1 VILKGAEQLV
11 HEALHCPHKTVGE
24 RDRISI
30 VIEGQLPSMTDRRR
44 DTVRERKNDMAR
56 ADPPAFRTRLD
67 RANLAGPVQEH
78 PRVIQFIKRYALAE
92 VAAVVGVPLA
102 VLGVFLTALATRDTA
117 RQLESSNQQLRLAKA
132 AAQPTFYLGYGPG
145 SPRARL
151 RSESTAQVPA
161 YGRLI
166 LGMSGNAEDLSARA
180 VSALIASEGDNTW
193 IFAPVEPFSEV
204 VPPAERTIQWTVS
217 PVIVDREQFGLAS
230 ELSLTTIIQVRY
242 RDVFGEYQYRYF
254 RLTDFPGRAARNES
268 PTIHQPY
275 VAQDAQL
282 HRCMNSLDRF
292 DLSKPGV
299 RPGKIQTR
307 KELRAASFKATEED
321 AKNCEF
327 ASPSPTGPFW
337 PFDFFPVPPSDVSP

>member
-1 VILKGAEQLV
+1 MLR
-11 HEALHCPHKTVGE
+11 ALGRLLTLGIGLGMGFVLARVTSP
-24 RDRISI
+24 
-30 VIEGQLPSMTDRRR
+30 RR
-44 DTVRERKNDMAR
+44 DSRQPERFPSPGPDDAPNAVRR
-56 ADPPAFRTRLD
+56 ASQQELAS
-67 RANLAGPVQEH
+67 ANSAGPIQEH
-78 PRVIQFIKRYALAE
+78 PPIIQFIKRYALAE

-117 RQLESSNQQLRLAKA
+117 RQLESSTQQLRLATA

-145 SPRARL
+145 PSRMSQ
-151 RSESTAQVPA
+151 RSESTAHVPA
-161 YGRLI
+161 YGRLV

-180 VSALIASEGDNTW
+180 VSALIFSEADNTW
-193 IFAPVEPFSEV
+193 IFVPVEPFLEV
-204 VPPAERTIQWTVS
+204 VPPAERTIQWAVS
-217 PVIVDREQFGLAS
+217 PVIVDRDQFGLAS
-230 ELSLTTIIQVRY
+230 ELSLTTIVEVRY

-282 HRCMNSLDRF
+282 RRCMNSLDKF

-299 RPGKIQTR
+299 RTGKILTR

-327 ASPSPTGPFW
+327 AFPSPTGPFW
-337 PFDFFPVPPSDVSP
+337 PFDFLFVPPSDVSP